1 MIRDICK
8 RFMLLLLCV
17 LMICTLSPITTFAE
31 NELSGLSD
39 TTIGLS
45 ATNADNW
52 SASVTTINGS
62 IAGDGCNASTTTLT
76 ITNKKTTKAMLSFDY
91 TVVISDGGAILV
103 NDTMVTANG
112 SFSNEL
118 DAGGMIEVE
127 IRSSASNTDD
137 TKITMTNVK
146 LVSNVTATT
155 TFLPAENG
163 SYTVD
168 GKKVTEKFS
177 KTQSSTQAYAL
188 VATPASGY
196 KFYGWYSVT
205 EDKLLSTD
213 SQTSLNIDADTTII
227 AKFISSTTPTFDVD
241 GKSFIDLEK
250 AVDYAHKNGKKLV
263 TLVEDGSI
271 SGNYTIPSGITL
283 LIPFD
288 EAKTCY
294 TATPTATRST
304 AAAKPFRTLT
314 MAEGSS
320 ITLASG
326 AAISV
331 GGQYYAAQGGSK
343 GTIVGPYGF
352 IKMKSGSAITV
363 QSGANLYAWGFISGS
378 GSVTVQSG
386 GSVYE
391 WYQVLDFR
399 GGTASSAMGN
409 KVFPFNQ
416 YAVQNV
422 EVPLTLHAGASE
434 TVYTAVYAM
443 RQIYTTSIPFIA
455 DDGMFKLASG
465 SLTKAYD
472 GSTDRVIYTV
482 NGEAEV
488 NSLNL
493 KLAGTSVNSSS
504 YVLPLTNNMT
514 INLTSGSK
522 LTVNQTAALLP
533 GVQASIAKGAELV
546 VPSGKSIYI
555 YDVDEWGSYCS
566 GGGNE
571 HFVPVVYAPGR
582 TGKRAPLADAKVDVN
597 GKLTAIGGI
606 YTTAS
611 GADICSSEGTGQYV
625 RQGAPGTETTTYQ
638 YTQSGSDVTAH
649 KIPITPA
656 RLHNADGS
664 YADTKDE
671 SSGTTFYYSNGVW
684 GTAKP
689 CDHKN
694 TEIRNAKD
702 ATCTVSGYTGDT
714 YCKDCGE
721 KIGTGTAIPAK
732 GHKEVVDAAVAA
744 TCEKTGL
751 TEGKHCSVCNTVL
764 VKQEVIPAKGHTEV
778 IDPAVPAT
786 CEEPGKTEGKHC
798 SVCNKVLVE
807 QEAIPAKGHR
817 WTEAG
822 VIVTAP
828 TCENTGVMKYTCMD
842 CGETKT
848 EAISATGHQNIV
860 EIEEKAATCT
870 EPGHKAGTKCLD
882 CNAILSGMEEIP
894 AKGHTEVIDPAVEP
908 TCTKTGLTEGKH
920 CSVCNE
926 VIVKQ
931 EVIPAKGHTEVIDP
945 AVEPTCTKTGL
956 TEGKHCSVC
965 NEVIV
970 KQEVISAK
978 GHTEVIDPAVE
989 PTCTEPGKTEG
1000 KHCSVCNEVIVKQ
1013 EVIPAKGH
1021 TEVIDPAVEPT
1032 CTEPG
1037 KTEGK
1042 HCSVCN
1048 EVIVK
1053 QEIVPAKGHTEVVR
1067 DQKPATLTEDGYTG
1081 DTYCAECGILIKK
1094 GEVIPKGGVIV
1105 SWVVEGETVKT
1116 EACKKGEKPE
1126 YTGEVPAKAETSR
1139 YTYEFSGWTPEISE
1153 ATEDVTYT
1161 AQFTAIGKN
1170 GLCVEGNDTYWIKD
1184 GVNVEFPG
1192 LIRINVGTDAAPHYH
1207 YYYFGEDSKAVK
1219 DGMYKVEKNNGLPL
1233 PCYNYKFDAD
1243 GIIEHDEDTSKN
1255 GICDGD
1261 GSKFYYIDGVK
1272 VGEGLIMVDGSYYY
1286 ARTSTAEIIRGR
1298 SYWITKTNNYP
1309 VEAGLY
1315 NFDADGKMSIDGFVE
1330 YGGFTYYYDNGTLAK
1345 GFTKIGNDYYFFNA
1359 ASGKMYKDIELWVG
1373 GNEYGIEAGL
1383 HYFGSDG
1390 KMLVQDVENGA
1401 REIVEKDGKLYLMID
1416 KSTAPEGLYE
1426 IDGEYYYAQ
1435 AYGVLAVD
1443 KEIYATTE
1451 LLDGTGWYRFGADGK
1466 LIKNG
1471 FADCGGYTFYFTD
1484 GIRAKG
1490 FTKIG
1495 DDYYIFNAYSGKM
1508 YKNANMWVSSND
1520 YGIKSGLHYFGE
1532 DGKMVNPDVENGK
1545 KQIVEKGGKLYLMI
1559 DKSLAPEGL
1568 YEIDGEYYY
1577 AQADGTLAVD
1587 KDIYATTKLLDGTG
1601 WYKFDTDGKLIKNGF
1616 ADCGGFTFYFTDG
1629 IRAKG
1634 FTKIGDDY
1642 YIFNTYSGKMY
1653 KNANMWVGSNDYGI
1667 KGGLHYFGEDGKMA
1681 DA

>member
-1 MIRDICK
+1 MKGRITE
-8 RFMLLLLCV
+8 RFVALLLVALTIMAFLPSV
-17 LMICTLSPITTFAE
+17 TLPSAAATSGTVA
-31 NELSGLSD
+31 GLSD
-39 TTIGLS
+39 ENIGLS
-45 ATNADNW
+45 FAGSAEDAW
-52 SASVTTINGS
+52 SATATGVIGKVRSTPGTGCGS
-62 IAGDGCNASTTTLT
+62 SSNYRSTLT
-76 ITNKKTTKAMLSFDY
+76 ITNKKDTKATLSFDY
-91 TVVISDGGAILV
+91 AVVVSDGTILV
-103 NDTMVTANG
+103 NYTTVTANG
-112 SFSNEL
+112 RFSIEL
-118 DAGGMIEVE
+118 EAGKTVEVE
-127 IRSSASNTDD
+127 ITSGSPNAD
-137 TKITMTNVK
+137 TMITMTNVK

-213 SQTSLNIDADTTII
+213 SQTSLNIDADKTII

-250 AVDYAHKNGKKLV
+250 AVDYARKSGKKLV

-294 TATPTATRST
+294 TATPVATTVES
-304 AAAKPFRTLT
+304 AAKPFRTLT

-320 ITLASG
+320 VTLASG

-331 GGQYYAAQGGSK
+331 GGQYYAAGGGKQGK
-343 GTIVGPYGF
+343 IVGPYGF
-352 IKMKSGSAITV
+352 IKMESGSAITV

-378 GSVTVQSG
+378 GSVTVKSG

-399 GGTASSAMGN
+399 GGSASSAMGN

-434 TVYTAVYAM
+434 TVYTAVYAI
-443 RQIYTTSIPFIA
+443 RKINPTSIPFIGEN
-455 DDGMFKLASG
+455 GMFKLVSG

-482 NGEAEV
+482 NGTAEV

-493 KLAGTSVNSSS
+493 KLAGMSVSSSS

-533 GVQASIAKGAELV
+533 GVQASIAKDAELV

-566 GGGNE
+566 GGGDE

-625 RQGAPGTETTTYQ
+625 RQGAPGTEIKTYQ

-649 KIPITPA
+649 EIPITPA

-664 YADTKDE
+664 YADTKDAH
-671 SSGTTFYYSNGVW
+671 SGTTFYYSNGVW

-702 ATCTVSGYTGDT
+702 ATCTVPGYTGDT

-732 GHKEVVDAAVAA
+732 GHKEVVD
-744 TCEKTGL
+744 
-751 TEGKHCSVCNTVL
+751 
-764 VKQEVIPAKGHTEV
+764 
-778 IDPAVPAT
+778 PAVPAT
-786 CEEPGKTEGKHC
+786 CE
-798 SVCNKVLVE
+798 
-807 QEAIPAKGHR
+807 
-817 WTEAG
+817 
-822 VIVTAP
+822 
-828 TCENTGVMKYTCMD
+828 
-842 CGETKT
+842 
-848 EAISATGHQNIV
+848 
-860 EIEEKAATCT
+860 
-870 EPGHKAGTKCLD
+870 
-882 CNAILSGMEEIP
+882 
-894 AKGHTEVIDPAVEP
+894 
-908 TCTKTGLTEGKH
+908 
-920 CSVCNE
+920 
-926 VIVKQ
+926 
-931 EVIPAKGHTEVIDP
+931 
-945 AVEPTCTKTGL
+945 
-956 TEGKHCSVC
+956 
-965 NEVIV
+965 
-970 KQEVISAK
+970 
-978 GHTEVIDPAVE
+978 
-989 PTCTEPGKTEG
+989 
-1000 KHCSVCNEVIVKQ
+1000 
-1013 EVIPAKGH
+1013 
-1021 TEVIDPAVEPT
+1021 
-1032 CTEPG
+1032 EPG

-1126 YTGEVPAKAETSR
+1126 YTGATPSKAETSR

-1170 GLCVEGNDTYWIKD
+1170 GLCVEGDDTYWIKD
-1184 GVNVEFPG
+1184 GVNVTFPG

-1207 YYYFGEDSKAVK
+1207 YYYFGEDDKAVK
-1219 DGMYKVEKNNGLPL
+1219 DGDYKVDKNNGLPL
-1233 PCYNYKFDAD
+1233 PCYKYRFDAD

-1261 GSKFYYIDGVK
+1261 GSRFYYIDGVK

-1286 ARTSTAEIIRGR
+1286 ARTSTAEIVRNR
-1298 SYWITKTNNYP
+1298 SYWVTKTN
-1309 VEAGLY
+1309 GLPIKEGTY
-1315 NFDADGKMSIDGFVE
+1315 KFDADGRMIINGFVE
-1330 YGGFTYYYDNGTLAK
+1330 YNGFTYYYDNGKLAK
-1345 GFTKIGNDYYFFNA
+1345 GFTKIGDDYYIFNTY
-1359 ASGKMYKDIELWVG
+1359 SGKMYKDADMWVG
-1373 GNEYGIEAGL
+1373 DNQYGIEGGMY
-1383 HYFGSDG
+1383 YFDETG
-1390 KMLVQDVENGA
+1390 KMVLPDVENGEK
-1401 REIVEKDGKLYLMID
+1401 RIVEKDGKLYLMID
-1416 KSTAPEGLYE
+1416 KSLAPEGLYE
-1426 IDGEYYYAQ
+1426 VDGEYYYAQ
-1435 AYGVLAVD
+1435 TNGLLAVD
-1443 KEIYATTE
+1443 KAIYATTE

-1471 FADCGGYTFYFTD
+1471 FADCGG
-1484 GIRAKG
+1484 
-1490 FTKIG
+1490 
-1495 DDYYIFNAYSGKM
+1495 
-1508 YKNANMWVSSND
+1508 
-1520 YGIKSGLHYFGE
+1520 
-1532 DGKMVNPDVENGK
+1532 
-1545 KQIVEKGGKLYLMI
+1545 
-1559 DKSLAPEGL
+1559 
-1568 YEIDGEYYY
+1568 
-1577 AQADGTLAVD
+1577 
-1587 KDIYATTKLLDGTG
+1587 
-1601 WYKFDTDGKLIKNGF
+1601 
-1616 ADCGGFTFYFTDG
+1616 FTFYFTDG

-1634 FTKIGDDY
+1634 FTKIGEDY
-1642 YIFNTYSGKMY
+1642 YIFNAYSGKMY
-1653 KNANMWVGSNDYGI
+1653 KNADMWVSGENEYGI
-1667 KGGLHYFGEDGKMA
+1667 EGGLHYFDETGKMT

>member
-1 MIRDICK
+1 MKGRITE
-8 RFMLLLLCV
+8 RFVALLLVALTIMAFLPSV
-17 LMICTLSPITTFAE
+17 TLSSAAATSGAVA
-31 NELSGLSD
+31 GLSD
-39 TTIGLS
+39 ENIGLS
-45 ATNADNW
+45 FAGNAEDAW
-52 SASVTTINGS
+52 SATATGVIGKVRSTP
-62 IAGDGCNASTTTLT
+62 GCSSNDNYRSTLT
-76 ITNKKTTKAMLSFDY
+76 ITNKKATKATLSFDY
-91 TVVISDGGAILV
+91 TVVVSGGTILV
-103 NDTMVTANG
+103 NYTTVTANG
-112 SFSNEL
+112 SSRIEL
-118 DAGGMIEVE
+118 EAGGTVEVE
-127 IRSSASNTDD
+127 ITSGSTDAD
-137 TKITMTNVK
+137 TMITMTNVK
-146 LVSNVTATT
+146 LVSDVTATT
-155 TFLPAENG
+155 TFLPAESG

-213 SQTSLNIDADTTII
+213 LQTSLNIDADKTII
-227 AKFISSTTPTFDVD
+227 AKFVPLTTPTFDVD

-250 AVDYAHKNGKKLV
+250 AVDYARKSSKKLV

-331 GGQYYAAQGGSK
+331 GGQYYAAPGGSK
-343 GTIVGPYGF
+343 GAIVGHYGF
-352 IKMKSGSAITV
+352 IKMEPGSAITV

-399 GGTASSAMGN
+399 GGSASSEMGN

-422 EVPLTLHAGASE
+422 EVPLTIYAGASE
-434 TVYTAVYAM
+434 TVYTAVYA
-443 RQIYTTSIPFIA
+443 IKKINPTSIPFIGEN
-455 DDGMFKLASG
+455 GMFKLVSG

-482 NGEAEV
+482 NGTAEV

-493 KLAGTSVNSSS
+493 KLAGMSVSSSS

-533 GVQASIAKGAELV
+533 GVQASIAKGAELKV
-546 VPSGKSIYI
+546 SSGKSIYI
-555 YDVDEWGSYCS
+555 YDVDEWGGYCGAGDAQYMS
-566 GGGNE
+566 
-571 HFVPVVYAPGR
+571 VVVAPGR

-625 RQGAPGTETTTYQ
+625 QQGAPGTETKTYQ
-638 YTQSGSDVTAH
+638 YTQKSGVKAH
-649 KIPITPA
+649 EIPITPA

-664 YADTKDE
+664 YADTKDAH
-671 SSGTTFYYSNGVW
+671 SDTTFYYSNGVW

-702 ATCTVSGYTGDT
+702 ATCTVPGYTGDI
-714 YCKDCGE
+714 YCKDCGK

-732 GHKEVVDAAVAA
+732 GHTEVIDAAVAV

-751 TEGKHCSVCNTVL
+751 TEGKHCSVCNEVI

-817 WTEAG
+817 WTEVG

-828 TCENTGVMKYTCMD
+828 TCENAGVMKYTCMD

-848 EAISATGHQNIV
+848 EAISATGHQHTV
-860 EIEEKAATCT
+860 AIEEKAATCT

-908 TCTKTGLTEGKH
+908 TCTEPGKTEGKH

-970 KQEVISAK
+970 KQEVI
-978 GHTEVIDPAVE
+978 
-989 PTCTEPGKTEG
+989 
-1000 KHCSVCNEVIVKQ
+1000 
-1013 EVIPAKGH
+1013 
-1021 TEVIDPAVEPT
+1021 
-1032 CTEPG
+1032 
-1037 KTEGK
+1037 
-1042 HCSVCN
+1042 
-1048 EVIVK
+1048 
-1053 QEIVPAKGHTEVVR
+1053 PAKGHTEVVR

-1081 DTYCAECGILIKK
+1081 DTYCSICNAKLK
-1094 GEVIPKGGVIV
+1094 
-1105 SWVVEGETVKT
+1105 
-1116 EACKKGEKPE
+1116 
-1126 YTGEVPAKAETSR
+1126 TGEIIYHE
-1139 YTYEFSGWTPEISE
+1139 GWR
-1153 ATEDVTYT
+1153 
-1161 AQFTAIGKN
+1161 KN
-1170 GLCVEGNDTYWIKD
+1170 GDNYYYYQDQEPVTGIVRVPYPSEELLPGYGPDAEDAEVNVPGKEGNPDNYDYPDHESALFVFDENGVFQKEKSGMYDDNGVTRWIEN
-1184 GVNVEFPG
+1184 GMVVWHAG
-1192 LIRINVGTDAAPHYH
+1192 L
-1207 YYYFGEDSKAVK
+1207 VK
-1219 DGMYKVEKNNGLPL
+1219 DGDDFRYFKRNGMVTNIETYVAKTNGLL
-1233 PCYNYKFDAD
+1233 KAAKYTFDAD
-1243 GIIEHDEDTSKN
+1243 GRLMKLEGLNEDLNGNLCYYVDYVKN
-1255 GICDGD
+1255 YAGLVEKD
-1261 GSKFYYIDGVK
+1261 GSFYYIASDLKAVKNCTYYVTKTNGLKDPGYYTFDSDGKMVIKDGIVEENGDIYYYVNGAK
-1272 VGEGLIMVDGSYYY
+1272 VAAGLIEWEGNYYYFASDLKAVKNAKHFVFADKSNGLKPAGWYWFNSDGTMFLDGILEENGTKYYYKDGKKNYAGLIEIEGSYYY
-1286 ARTSTAEIIRGR
+1286 VKSDCSLVCGR
-1298 SYWITKTNNYP
+1298 SYYVTKTNDLMP
-1309 VEAGLY
+1309 
-1315 NFDADGKMSIDGFVE
+1315 
-1330 YGGFTYYYDNGTLAK
+1330 NGT
-1345 GFTKIGNDYYFFNA
+1345 
-1359 ASGKMYKDIELWVG
+1359 
-1373 GNEYGIEAGL
+1373 
-1383 HYFGSDG
+1383 
-1390 KMLVQDVENGA
+1390 
-1401 REIVEKDGKLYLMID
+1401 
-1416 KSTAPEGLYE
+1416 
-1426 IDGEYYYAQ
+1426 
-1435 AYGVLAVD
+1435 
-1443 KEIYATTE
+1443 
-1451 LLDGTGWYRFGADGK
+1451 
-1466 LIKNG
+1466 
-1471 FADCGGYTFYFTD
+1471 YTFD
-1484 GIRAKG
+1484 
-1490 FTKIG
+1490 
-1495 DDYYIFNAYSGKM
+1495 
-1508 YKNANMWVSSND
+1508 
-1520 YGIKSGLHYFGE
+1520 E
-1532 DGKMVNPDVENGK
+1532 DGKMK
-1545 KQIVEKGGKLYLMI
+1545 
-1559 DKSLAPEGL
+1559 
-1568 YEIDGEYYY
+1568 
-1577 AQADGTLAVD
+1577 
-1587 KDIYATTKLLDGTG
+1587 
-1601 WYKFDTDGKLIKNGF
+1601 IKNGIYREKLG
-1616 ADCGGFTFYFTDG
+1616 DGKEYLFYYVDNVRQINTGLVQLDDG
-1629 IRAKG
+1629 SYIYVRSGANLA
-1634 FTKIGDDY
+1634 IGDY
-1642 YIFNTYSGKMY
+1642 YVTKTN
-1653 KNANMWVGSNDYGI
+1653 
-1667 KGGLHYFGEDGKMA
+1667 GLLPNGVYTFGDDGKMIINP
-1681 DA
+1681 